1 MVEFRELRKIRY
13 ASLGDQA
20 SLCRTLEELNPIELH
35 IAKILTDPQFID
47 RMLQLFI
54 HDTDEKNTNL
64 FFLCFFCVILPLKLI
79 G

>member
-1 MVEFRELRKIRY
+1 MVEFRELRKIRSPLEY
-13 ASLGDQA
+13 QA

-64 FFLCFFCVILPLKLI
+64 FFLCFFCVIFPLKLI
-79 G
+79 S